1 MSGASTTQV
10 KPSAV
15 AEIERLGFTYT
26 EVPQFDLTRL
36 SHKRRVQVRES
47 KHYAPKD
54 AVEQYAVA
62 MEHTEFPPVIVTADD
77 WIVDGNTRVGASLHR
92 KNKFFPAIVLDVSW
106 HGASSKQQNELVAL
120 AATLN
125 QQGGARLTK
134 QEIREVA
141 SRLVEL
147 GWKAEQIG
155 RAIGLKTA
163 GVTAV
168 KREIDAAAKLQ
179 RVGVDPNGSVRGPS
193 LRALGT
199 KDVLALN
206 DVPYKE
212 LASLATDASLNAS
225 EITDLAKEMRST
237 GSDQGAIEKVQ
248 QLRTECTDRIKERE
262 LTGHGRPPVSR
273 QLRQHLGFVN
283 KFEGREQEL
292 LETNPDV
299 FATHIEALQKAVQ
312 VLNAVLKM
320 QD

>member
-10 KPSAV
+10 KPSALV
-15 AEIERLGFTYT
+15 EIERLGFAYS

-36 SHKRRVQVRES
+36 SEKRRVQVRDP

-54 AVEQYAVA
+54 SVEQYAVA
-62 MEHTEFPPVIVTADD
+62 MEHTEFPPIIVTSDD
-77 WIVDGNTRVGASLHR
+77 WIVDGNTRVGASLLR
-92 KNKFFPAIVLDVSW
+92 KNKFFPAIVLEVAW
-106 HGASSKQQNELVAL
+106 KGASTKQQNELVAL

-141 SRLVEL
+141 SRLVDL

-168 KREIDAAAKLQ
+168 RREIDAAAKLR
-179 RVGVDPNGSVRGPS
+179 RVGVDPNGAMKGPS

-212 LASLATDASLNAS
+212 LATLATDASLNAG
-225 EITDLAKEMRST
+225 EITGLAKEMRGT
-237 GSDQGAIEKVQ
+237 GSDQGAIDKVQ
-248 QLRTECTDRIKERE
+248 ALRTEFADRIKERE

-292 LETNPDV
+292 IETNPEV
-299 FATHIEALQKAVQ
+299 FATHAESITRAVR
-312 VLNAVLKM
+312 VLSAVLEM
-320 QD
+320 QE